1 MGWVV
6 GYPPGKTCVQVMW
19 LGQGLK
25 FFDDASCEVYGIQ
38 HVGLD
43 CRF

>member
-6 GYPPGKTCVQVMW
+6 GNPPGKTFVQVMW
-19 LGQGLK
+19 LGQGRK
-25 FFDDASCEVYGIQ
+25 FFDDTSCEVYGIQ

>member
-6 GYPPGKTCVQVMW
+6 GYPPAKTFVQVMW

-25 FFDDASCEVYGIQ
+25 FFDDTSCEVYGIQ